1 MLCLTYW
8 EWIGISM
15 RKQSFAVEYT
25 DSILLDDNAH
35 AIQRELECLAIE
47 VSRCGIPFASSKGKV
62 VVQAC

>member
-1 MLCLTYW
+1 
-8 EWIGISM
+8 M